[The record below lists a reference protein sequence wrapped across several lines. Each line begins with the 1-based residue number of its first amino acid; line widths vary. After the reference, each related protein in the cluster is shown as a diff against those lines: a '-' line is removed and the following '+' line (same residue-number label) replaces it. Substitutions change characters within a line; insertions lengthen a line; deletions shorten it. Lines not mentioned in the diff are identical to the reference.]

1 MSEKIC
7 PKKGG
12 GLKKPSGKF
21 IILFENCG
29 TPTKNI
35 SIHHRIL
42 IRKLDRFLC
51 YFNCVFKPQW
61 VTSFKYWRNASSA
74 PSVD

>member
-35 SIHHRIL
+35 SMNKKV
-42 IRKLDRFLC
+42 IR
-51 YFNCVFKPQW
+51 NKP
-61 VTSFKYWRNASSA
+61 S
-74 PSVD
+74 